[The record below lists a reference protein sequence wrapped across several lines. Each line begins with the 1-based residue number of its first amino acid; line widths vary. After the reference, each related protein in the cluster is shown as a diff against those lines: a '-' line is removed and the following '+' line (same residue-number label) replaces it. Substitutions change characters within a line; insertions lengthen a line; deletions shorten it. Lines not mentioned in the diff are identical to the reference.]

1 MSRKNIVSLSLAL
14 TFIMSGCSDRSDP
27 DQYDNSKSTI
37 EAPLT
42 ADNANDRVSSEIVTA
57 ESEPTLHTMA
67 DFSGKYSCPLVDDT
81 ATDPLEAAQRYVE
94 SYAELP
100 YVSNLEVKDVFF
112 ADELTQH
119 YLKYWVLAEDSEIRK
134 EHGWTSDMVDRGIF
148 RVVHVDYYANYD
160 HNQTPFDMEGDCFV
174 NIYMVQYE
182 DIGSWQE
189 ITHDYRPVVRND
201 TAEVQQH
208 G

>member
-14 TFIMSGCSDRSDP
+14 TLMMSGCGNKGAPDRH
-27 DQYDNSKSTI
+27 NSIVTT
-37 EAPLT
+37 EAPLP
-42 ADNANDRVSSEIVTA
+42 AD
-57 ESEPTLHTMA
+57 TLHTVS
-67 DFSGKYSCPLVDDT
+67 DFSGKYSRPLVDDA
-81 ATDPLEAAQRYVE
+81 ATDPLEAARRYVE

-100 YVSNLEVKDVFF
+100 YVSNLEVKDAFF

-134 EHGWTSDMVDRGIF
+134 DYGWTDDMAERGIF
-148 RVVHVDYYANYD
+148 KVVHVDYYANYD
-160 HNQTPFDMEGDCFV
+160 HTQTSFDMEGDCFV

-182 DIGSWQE
+182 DTGLWQE

-208 G
+208 D